1 MLFLF
6 FTIFAIT
13 LLVITAVVRL
23 VFYLLNKVRDAVPKP
38 TDEIHDNY
46 GPVGE
51 DKGIDEQ

>member
-1 MLFLF
+1 MLILSFTLF
-6 FTIFAIT
+6 VIA
-13 LLVITAVVRL
+13 LLVITAVIRL